1 MASLLEPVTIAI
13 VEDNPGF
20 MAHFKRI
27 VEDSPGLRLVGTAVN
42 GRDALKMVEQTDA
55 RIYLV
60 DLGLPDISGLDV
72 IRHIHA
78 LRPESDAM
86 VITMF
91 GDEDHVVASIE
102 AGATGYLLKE
112 ADAAEIGK
120 AIHALLDG
128 GSPISPSVAR
138 KLLRRFSHPA
148 SAVAAEPAVPAAKPG
163 ARTTPAKNGGLSALT
178 GRESEILQLLAKG
191 LTFDEISKSLFISSH
206 TVAQHVKNIYRKL
219 SVKSRAEAVY
229 EAARAGAIEI

>member
-13 VEDNPGF
+13 IEDNPGF
-20 MAHFKRI
+20 MAHFKRV
-27 VEDSPGLRLVGTAVN
+27 VEDNPGLRLVGSACN
-42 GRDALKMVEQTDA
+42 GRDAIKMVEQINA
-55 RIYLV
+55 RVYLV

-72 IRHIHA
+72 IRQIQT

-112 ADAAEIGK
+112 TGADEIAK

-128 GSPISPSVAR
+128 GSPISPAVAR
-138 KLLRRFSHPA
+138 KLLRRFSLNPGA
-148 SAVAAEPAVPAAKPG
+148 TTDTAPSPSVKISAKP
-163 ARTTPAKNGGLSALT
+163 ALAKNTGLAALT

-191 LTFDEISKSLFISSH
+191 LTFDEISKSLFISAH